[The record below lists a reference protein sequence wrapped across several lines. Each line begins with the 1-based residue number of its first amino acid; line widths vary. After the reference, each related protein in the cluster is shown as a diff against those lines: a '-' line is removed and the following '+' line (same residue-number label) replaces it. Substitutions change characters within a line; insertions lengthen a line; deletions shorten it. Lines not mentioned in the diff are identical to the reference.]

1 MKGFFKSVLATVVGL
16 FLFFIIMGFFLVISM
31 VGMIAS
37 GEQTKSVRDNS
48 VLVLNLTGV
57 MEERAENDFMSQLT
71 GNFSGQL
78 GLDDILSAIKKAKDN
93 EKIKGIY
100 IEAGAF
106 APDSY
111 ASMQAIRRALTDF
124 KKSGKWIV
132 AYADTYTQGTYYLAS
147 AADKVWLN
155 PQGMLDWHGLAAQKV
170 YFKDVLAK
178 VGVKMQIAKVGS
190 YKSAVEI
197 FTGDKMSDA
206 DREQTEAYIN
216 GIWQNVTKDVAAS
229 RKLSVEQLNAYAD
242 SLITFNDTKD
252 MLKLKLVDA
261 LLYTDQVKT
270 EVKKLL
276 KIENDER
283 IHQLSINDM
292 KNVKGKSKEGEEIA
306 VYYAYGDIVD
316 GAAGGGFG
324 NQEHQIDAQ
333 VVCKDLQK
341 LMDDDD
347 VKAVVMRINS
357 GGGSA
362 YASEQIWHALMEMKK
377 KKPVVVSMGGMAA
390 SGGYYISAPANWIVA
405 EPTTLTGSIGIFG
418 MFPDASELLTQKIGL
433 KYDEVKTNKFSTF
446 GAQNR
451 PISAEEMAYLEA
463 YIERGYQLFRQRV
476 AQGRKMTTDQV
487 EKIAQG
493 HVWIGQDALGIKLV
507 DQLGGLDAAVAK
519 AASLAKLQEYHT
531 NSYPAPADWMDQL
544 LNETK
549 GGNYLDEEL
558 QATLGEYYQPIML
571 MKQIRQMN
579 PIQTRLPY
587 YIYIR

>member
-229 RKLSVEQLNAYAD
+229 RKLSVEQLNTYAD

-292 KNVKGKSKEGEEIA
+292 KNVKDKSKR
-306 VYYAYGDIVD
+306 
-316 GAAGGGFG
+316 
-324 NQEHQIDAQ
+324 
-333 VVCKDLQK
+333 
-341 LMDDDD
+341 
-347 VKAVVMRINS
+347 VK
-357 GGGSA
+357 
-362 YASEQIWHALMEMKK
+362 
-377 KKPVVVSMGGMAA
+377 
-390 SGGYYISAPANWIVA
+390 
-405 EPTTLTGSIGIFG
+405 
-418 MFPDASELLTQKIGL
+418 
-433 KYDEVKTNKFSTF
+433 
-446 GAQNR
+446 
-451 PISAEEMAYLEA
+451 
-463 YIERGYQLFRQRV
+463 
-476 AQGRKMTTDQV
+476 
-487 EKIAQG
+487 
-493 HVWIGQDALGIKLV
+493 
-507 DQLGGLDAAVAK
+507 
-519 AASLAKLQEYHT
+519 
-531 NSYPAPADWMDQL
+531 
-544 LNETK
+544 
-549 GGNYLDEEL
+549 
-558 QATLGEYYQPIML
+558 
-571 MKQIRQMN
+571 
-579 PIQTRLPY
+579 RLPFTMPTATS
-587 YIYIR
+587 